1 MGNVKIKKVED
12 NEDKKITYA
21 ILNKNLKLSY
31 EKMNFHEVINLSY
44 AMIEDRLLT
53 ILDLLYIID
62 RNIYPYYPTDEID
75 KILRPVLKYN
85 LDADKNKIYKINNI
99 STKLKIIEKI
109 LKTKTDH
116 IYFVDCKKSVENNI
130 GIKKM
135 LELIKG
141 IKEWNKIRNEIIHSS
156 FNKNIS
162 DLSEKT
168 KECALVGYNLSMI
181 IKNYTNKLKTNYE
194 NISVREKY
202 KLYNYMVYCF
212 LDCDE
217 SYWTLKK
224 NI

>member
-1 MGNVKIKKVED
+1 
-12 NEDKKITYA
+12 
-21 ILNKNLKLSY
+21 
-31 EKMNFHEVINLSY
+31 
-44 AMIEDRLLT
+44 
-53 ILDLLYIID
+53 
-62 RNIYPYYPTDEID
+62 
-75 KILRPVLKYN
+75 
-85 LDADKNKIYKINNI
+85 
-99 STKLKIIEKI
+99 
-109 LKTKTDH
+109 
-116 IYFVDCKKSVENNI
+116 
-130 GIKKM
+130 M

-212 LDCDE
+212 LDWDE

-224 NI
+224 EYLEKMI